1 MNATNHTTLENDFQT
16 CNCFVEADEFLAVA
30 IDRIREGLRNGS
42 TGAEQ
47 TCRMILNMLEGTRV
61 PLRRL
66 GGLQ

>member
-1 MNATNHTTLENDFQT
+1 MSRTNHTTVENDLQAS
-16 CNCFVEADEFLAVA
+16 NCFAEAEELLTAA
-30 IDRIREGLRNGS
+30 IDRIGEGLRNGS

-47 TCRMILNMLEGTRV
+47 TCRLILNMLEGTRV